1 LEDLLGSGGDNRSGA
16 EPRRLPDPI
25 LRLRFLMVGS
35 HPRFPFKG
43 HGHYDSDLDAWVG
56 TQTIFNK
63 DDCSRNQHLCS
74 CDVPEIGEGKAMPA
88 PDWKLA
94 EKTLTFLEEPLKSMY
109 GSTLLPMGCTGDDVF
124 GRAGM
129 LCLIERTLPPGV
141 PFRRYISDG
150 GEKSEVSPPCD
161 HVPS

>member
-1 LEDLLGSGGDNRSGA
+1 LESSSTAAPARRWAPTPWTWRAGAWTCHGDWC
-16 EPRRLPDPI
+16 L
-25 LRLRFLMVGS
+25 
-35 HPRFPFKG
+35 PFKG
-43 HGHYDSDLDAWVG
+43 HGHYDSDLGEWVG